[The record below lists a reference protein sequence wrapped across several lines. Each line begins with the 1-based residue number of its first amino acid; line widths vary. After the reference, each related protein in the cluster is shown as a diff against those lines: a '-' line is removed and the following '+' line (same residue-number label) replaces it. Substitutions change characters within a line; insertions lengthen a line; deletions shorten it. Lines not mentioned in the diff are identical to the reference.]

1 MLNEV
6 TEANN
11 KLKLAEL
18 NLQLEQNSINHF
30 EKIEFCTK
38 SKPVAENQLSS
49 VPANSKPPI
58 VSSKT
63 TTQNNIDDFPYTS
76 PKFKTV
82 IFITNQNKQP
92 SFIPDSNNISNPD
105 IETINQTPCLSLASE
120 NKSETSEIVAIEAFI
135 DESIGGKET
144 VVATDSEADDSIRII
159 FQKDIELAV
168 YQVLMLLD
176 LTVIL
181 ASGQNSSIHLKPEF
195 T

>member
-49 VPANSKPPI
+49 VPVNSKPPI

-105 IETINQTPCLSLASE
+105 IETINKLHVDLWP
-120 NKSETSEIVAIEAFI
+120 
-135 DESIGGKET
+135 
-144 VVATDSEADDSIRII
+144 
-159 FQKDIELAV
+159 QKIKV
-168 YQVLMLLD
+168 
-176 LTVIL
+176 
-181 ASGQNSSIHLKPEF
+181 KPPK
-195 T
+195 